1 MIWLLEQ
8 FFQIRY
14 KILDIGSLNIR
25 PQTTLTD
32 RLFYLLEIVMQ
43 NLLHTLNLV
52 TFYLCLAVIGW
63 NFEHFCIFQN
73 QPQEW
78 DQTDR
83 VELVTVGDSLFVDGH
98 LNLFLKTEILAEQYL
113 HNCVTCATN
122 QSQAQP
128 GTSSHW
134 LRPDVILQTNSHTC
148 SAFIYCFR

>member
-14 KILDIGSLNIR
+14 KILNIGSLNIR

-32 RLFYLLEIVMQ
+32 GLFYLLKIVMQ

-52 TFYLCLAVIGW
+52 TFYLCLAVVGW
-63 NFEHFCIFQN
+63 NFEHFCIFRN

-83 VELVTVGDSLFVDGH
+83 VELVTVGDCLLMDIWTCFSRLRSW
-98 LNLFLKTEILAEQYL
+98 LEQYL

-134 LRPDVILQTNSHTC
+134 LRPDVILQTNSHTW